1 MNSSEN
7 TKCKNLEDA
16 AKVELRG
23 KLIALS
29 SKLDKSKDHK
39 SITSASKLGNK
50 EGQMNLKVSSR
61 KELFEEELEKK
72 ICSDKYQ
79 DMVYNTVIKTIYCC
93 YKGIWIKLKSSETDV
108 WLFGYL
114 FPTMLNYRAVGKM

>member
-1 MNSSEN
+1 MKSNQKSTGRSLENSQVCENERIKSQTTQGQIRNKKKQRNSVLNSSEN

-50 EGQMNLKVSSR
+50 EGQINSK
-61 KELFEEELEKK
+61 
-72 ICSDKYQ
+72 
-79 DMVYNTVIKTIYCC
+79 
-93 YKGIWIKLKSSETDV
+93 
-108 WLFGYL
+108 
-114 FPTMLNYRAVGKM
+114 